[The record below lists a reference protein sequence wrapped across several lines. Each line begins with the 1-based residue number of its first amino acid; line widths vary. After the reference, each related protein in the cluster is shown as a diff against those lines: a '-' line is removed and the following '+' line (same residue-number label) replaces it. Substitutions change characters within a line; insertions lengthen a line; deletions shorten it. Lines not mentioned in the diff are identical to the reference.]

1 MLQQLTITE
10 RINLHE
16 NALWVIMD
24 PWVNQSELLKY
35 AIPGTVNIL
44 PGYNINDWNKIWAD
58 RIANYLPRVKN
69 WLVITDLGYHDIVTK
84 KEILSPIDPRFSH
97 LPVIEHRY
105 MKKDLICQHLP
116 KDCTS
121 IVYTGFHE
129 HMCVLWR
136 PYIGY
141 NNINKEN
148 NINLDKYIAL
158 ELTCH
163 WPSPDLKI
171 RLGKQS
177 MRRRPEYKYIRVM
190 DDVK

>member
-1 MLQQLTITE
+1 MLKQLSKTE
-10 RINLHE
+10 IHHLQE

-24 PWVNQSELLKY
+24 PWLKQSESPVY
-35 AIPGTVNIL
+35 HQADPVMPGID
-44 PGYNINDWNKIWAD
+44 IDSWNKIWAD
-58 RIANYLPRVKN
+58 KIVEHLPQVKN
-69 WLVITDLGYHDIVTK
+69 WLVVCDIGHHVRDT
-84 KEILSPIDPRFSH
+84 LSDIPMPIDPRFSH

-129 HMCVLWR
+129 HMCVLRR

-171 RLGKQS
+171 RLEKQS
-177 MRRRPEYKYIRVM
+177 LRRRPDYKYIRVL
-190 DDVK
+190 DDIK